1 MTSSSATCKRVEPVK
16 LRPAGVWLVLAF
28 VARLLSV
35 TVANAATLED
45 AARVESEVVLYSSL
59 NNEQIVTLVDAFKK
73 KYPAIKPSF
82 YRATSE
88 RVLHRAITEARAGRF
103 AVDVVTSA
111 GFQLQLLKEAGLT
124 QHFVP
129 PEASAYDDGF
139 KDRDGH
145 WINVHSLL
153 NTMAYNSQLVAPN
166 EAPKRY
172 EDLLA
177 PKWKSKIGVNLQD
190 PEWYV
195 NLQRRMGREKA
206 RGFLKALAA
215 QQPGVR
221 DGHNI
226 AAQLLAAGEFHV
238 VSNTYAHIAA
248 RIKRQGGPVQYVFDE
263 PVITYVHPVA
273 LAKSAP
279 HPNAGKLLMSF
290 ILSADGQRMLRDQG
304 RIPGHRDI
312 DPKVFSLRQ
321 VKLQAS
327 DPGLAKEYGPAGE
340 EMRAIFGAK

>member
-1 MTSSSATCKRVEPVK
+1 MKQPRIALQIFLLLITWLLLASAPE
-16 LRPAGVWLVLAF
+16 
-28 VARLLSV
+28 
-35 TVANAATLED
+35 AATPEES
-45 AARVESEVVLYSSL
+45 ARVEGEVVLYSSL

-73 KYPAIKPSF
+73 KYPTIKPSF

-88 RVLHRAITEARAGRF
+88 RVLQRALTEAKAGRF
-103 AVDVVTSA
+103 AVDVFTAA
-111 GFQLQLLKEAGLT
+111 GFQVQLMKDAGLT
-124 QHFVP
+124 QRFVP
-129 PEASAYDDGF
+129 AEAAAYDDGF
-139 KDRDGH
+139 KDPDGH

-153 NTMAYNSQLVAPN
+153 NTMAYNTQLVQPN
-166 EAPKRY
+166 EWPKRY

-177 PKWKSKIGVNLQD
+177 PRWKGRIGVNLQD

-195 NLQRRMGREKA
+195 NLQRRMGKEKA

-215 QQPGVR
+215 QQPSLR

-226 AAQLLAAGEFHV
+226 TAQLLAAGEFHV
-238 VSNTYAHIAA
+238 VTNTYAHIVA
-248 RIKRQGGPVQYVFDE
+248 RIKGQGGPVQYVFDE

-273 LAKSAP
+273 LAKAAP
-279 HPNAGKLLMSF
+279 HPSAGKLLMSF
-290 ILSADGQRMLRDQG
+290 ILSADGQKMLRDQG

-321 VKLQAS
+321 VKLLAS

-340 EMRAIFGAK
+340 EMRTILAAR

>member
-1 MTSSSATCKRVEPVK
+1 MRQHLFSI
-16 LRPAGVWLVLAF
+16 F
-28 VARLLSV
+28 VAGLLLAP
-35 TVANAATLED
+35 VAGAATLEES
-45 AARVESEVVLYSSL
+45 ARAESEVVLYSSL
-59 NNEQIVTLVDAFKK
+59 NNEQIVTLVEAFKK

-82 YRATSE
+82 YRGTSE
-88 RVLHRAITEARAGRF
+88 RVLQRVITEARAGRF
-103 AVDVVTSA
+103 AVDVFTSA
-111 GFQLQLLKEAGLT
+111 GFQVQLMKEAGLT
-124 QHFVP
+124 QRFVP
-129 PEASAYDDGF
+129 PEASAYEDGF
-139 KDRDGH
+139 KDPDSH
-145 WINVHSLL
+145 WVNVHSLL
-153 NTMAYNSQLVAPN
+153 NTMGYNTQLVRPAD
-166 EAPKRY
+166 APKKY

-177 PKWKSKIGVNLQD
+177 SKWQGRIGVNLQD

-195 NLQRRMGREKA
+195 NLQRRMGKEKA

-215 QQPGVR
+215 QQPGLR

-226 AAQLLAAGEFHV
+226 SAQLLAAGEFHV
-238 VSNTYAHIAA
+238 VTNSYAHILA
-248 RIKRQGGPVQYVFDE
+248 RIKGQGGPVQYVFDE

-290 ILSADGQRMLRDQG
+290 ILSAEGQRMLREQG

-340 EMRAIFGAK
+340 EMRAIFGAR